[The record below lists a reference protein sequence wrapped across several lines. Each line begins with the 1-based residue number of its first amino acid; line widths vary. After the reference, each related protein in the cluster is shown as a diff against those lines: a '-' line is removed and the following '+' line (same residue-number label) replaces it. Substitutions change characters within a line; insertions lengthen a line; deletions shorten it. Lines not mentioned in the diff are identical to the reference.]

1 MLSIIQ
7 GGMGVALSNYKLA
20 NAVSKEGSL
29 GVISG
34 VGLDTIILGRLQ
46 EGDKNGVV
54 REALAQF
61 PDHDIAQ
68 KIIDKYYVK
77 DGIEPGTPLASTP
90 LWSMK
95 PNKWLQQVVVASSF
109 IEVWLS
115 KKGHNNPVGLNLME
129 KTFAPNQ
136 ALLYGAMLAGIDYV
150 IMGAGIPLQMPGI
163 ITQLVN
169 HNDSNYRVDCVDAR
183 PDDDLRLHF
192 KISELFPNFKEK
204 LGTLK
209 RPKFFPIISSNVL
222 ALALIKRGT
231 GKIDGFIVETP
242 VAGGHNAP
250 PRKEQYNEKNE
261 PVYGAK
267 DVVDLEKLAKL
278 GLPFWLAGGYGNR
291 DGLQKALAS
300 GAQGIQVGTAFAYT
314 NESGMR
320 DDIKNN
326 VLKRAAEGNIE
337 FITSARCSPSGF
349 PFKVVQLEGSSSD
362 EKTYKARKRVCDK
375 GHLRHAYRRPDGTIG
390 LRCPA
395 ESVDIYIKKGGKLED
410 TVGRRCL
417 CNALISTVGFPQIRK
432 GGYREDYIVTS
443 GDDVVN
449 LKLFQKE
456 GKLNYSAKDVLDVL
470 KSKTKTTT

>member
-1 MLSIIQ
+1 
-7 GGMGVALSNYKLA
+7 
-20 NAVSKEGSL
+20 
-29 GVISG
+29 
-34 VGLDTIILGRLQ
+34 
-46 EGDKNGVV
+46 
-54 REALAQF
+54 
-61 PDHDIAQ
+61 
-68 KIIDKYYVK
+68 
-77 DGIEPGTPLASTP
+77 
-90 LWSMK
+90 
-95 PNKWLQQVVVASSF
+95 
-109 IEVWLS
+109 
-115 KKGHNNPVGLNLME
+115 
-129 KTFAPNQ
+129 
-136 ALLYGAMLAGIDYV
+136 MLAGIDYV

-163 ITQLVN
+163 ITQLVT

-183 PDDDLRLHF
+183 PEDDLKLHF

-204 LGTLK
+204 LELLK

-278 GLPFWLAGGYGNR
+278 GLPFWLAGGYGNQ
-291 DGLQKALAS
+291 DGLQKALSS
-300 GAQGIQVGTAFAYT
+300 GAQGIQVGTAFAYA

-320 DDIKNN
+320 SDIKNN
-326 VLKRAAEGNIE
+326 VLKRATEGNIE
-337 FITSARCSPSGF
+337 LITSARCSPSGF
-349 PFKVVQLEGSSSD
+349 PFKVVQLENSSSD
-362 EKTYKARKRVCDK
+362 EKTYNARKRICDK
-375 GHLRHAYRRPDGTIG
+375 GHLRHAYRKPDGTIG

-432 GGYREDYIVTS
+432 DGYKEDYIVTS